1 MPRKRVNVQTK
12 QPERDKL
19 IKSYNALLDGYAAP
33 PDGYHLDKII
43 SIRVSDDDLKEIA
56 TINREF
62 FEGELHHSTIGR
74 ILLHKGIYYYKKLS
88 NSMNKH
94 GL

>member
-1 MPRKRVNVQTK
+1 MSTK
-12 QPERDKL
+12 KKL
-19 IKSYNALLDGYAAP
+19 PNNPLDGYVAP